1 MTRASCCPHSVLRRR
16 LRSRRSWLSVCAALL
31 ALILAVCGSFVS
43 PALAQQPKAE
53 EYQVKAVYLFNF
65 GRFIEWP
72 PGAKTGNTFAICVL
86 GRDPFGATLDA
97 TLARETI
104 DNVKV
109 IAKRIAS
116 ARDAAG
122 CRILFIGSSEA
133 ARVKEILPSLEKS
146 GVLTVSDMPSFVNS
160 GGMIQFVL
168 KDSKVR
174 FAVNLTA
181 AEKAGLTLS
190 SQLLKVATDIK
201 KEPSGADVKQ

>member
-1 MTRASCCPHSVLRRR
+1 VTRVPCSPFNLQRRIR
-16 LRSRRSWLSVCAALL
+16 PRRSWLSVCAVRL
-31 ALILAVCGSFVS
+31 ALIFAVCGCFGSR
-43 PALAQQPKAE
+43 ALAQQPKAE

-72 PGAKTGNTFAICVL
+72 ASAKTGDTFAICVL

-109 IAKRIAS
+109 TAKRIAS
-116 ARDAAG
+116 ARDATG
-122 CRILFIGSSEA
+122 CRILFIGSSESV
-133 ARVKEILPSLEKS
+133 RIKEILFSLEKS

-168 KDSKVR
+168 KENKVR

>member
-1 MTRASCCPHSVLRRR
+1 MTRVPSCPQSIFRRR
-16 LRSRRSWLSVCAALL
+16 LRSRRSWLSVSL
-31 ALILAVCGSFVS
+31 ARLSLILAACGCFAA

-65 GRFIEWP
+65 GRFTEWP
-72 PGAKTGNTFAICVL
+72 QSAKTGNTFAICVL
-86 GRDPFGATLDA
+86 GRDPFGPTLDA

-109 IAKRIAS
+109 TAKRIAS
-116 ARDAAG
+116 TRDAAG
-122 CRILFIGSSEA
+122 CRILFIGSSESV
-133 ARVKEILPSLEKS
+133 RIKEILPSLEKS
-146 GVLTVSDMPSFVNS
+146 NVLTVSDMPSFVNS

-168 KDSKVR
+168 KENKVR